1 MINNNIS
8 YYLTLT
14 CRVRPLRGELH
25 SFCGTWLR
33 SNFLEWGAP
42 ERGTRGPAKRGS
54 GSAGDAAT
62 AFRGAR
68 IPLRGHTFLRKALL
82 RPCMIEIVLILV
94 GGASKIAGSLGKPF
108 RPEDRPHSL
117 NLCADWLPALSANAA
132 EYPRLRAC
140 IRKDGRRLCRVGE
153 PVSIVSQP
161 HSRISS

>member
-14 CRVRPLRGELH
+14 FRVMPLRGELH

-33 SNFLEWGAP
+33 CNFLEWGAP

-82 RPCMIEIVLILV
+82 RPARSHHS
-94 GGASKIAGSLGKPF
+94 ASFA
-108 RPEDRPHSL
+108 
-117 NLCADWLPALSANAA
+117 LPCTPKTAHFIPSN
-132 EYPRLRAC
+132 Y
-140 IRKDGRRLCRVGE
+140 
-153 PVSIVSQP
+153 
-161 HSRISS
+161 RI